1 MSVNVY
7 IIGAKRTAIGTFGG
21 SLKDIPAPQLASIA
35 IKEALKQAGVS
46 PEEVDETIVGNIL
59 MAGQGMGP
67 GRQAS
72 IYSGIPAEKPAYA
85 VNMLC
90 GSGMKAIMIGATDI
104 TAGEA
109 DIVVAAGMEN
119 MSQAPYL
126 VPYKARFGS
135 RFGNME
141 LVDHMVWDGLTDV
154 FNGVHMGLTAE
165 TLAEEFNISRE
176 EQDLFAYESQMKAK
190 KAIETGRLKDEIVS
204 ITVRT
209 RKDEF
214 VFDTDEHPR
223 FDTTLEKLAHLKPAF
238 KKDGT
243 VTAGNASGINDG
255 ASAVILAS
263 EKAVEKSGVKP
274 LARIIGWSQAG
285 VDPMRMG
292 IGPVPAT
299 EKLLAKTGYSFND
312 IELIELNE
320 AFAAQSLAVIKGWE
334 KLFGVSRESILEKLN
349 VNGGAIAFGHP
360 IGASGNRI
368 VVTLLYEMKKRN
380 AKLGLATLCI
390 GGGMGTA
397 VLIENLV

>member
-1 MSVNVY
+1 VNVY

-299 EKLLAKTGYSFND
+299 EKVLAKTGYSFND